1 MTTTR
6 RNVLWPLMIMAMGGI
21 WLLMVADA
29 FPDAVDDILKRA
41 WPVLLV
47 LFGFDVLLGRRRLR
61 IRRWRVETSLVGV
74 VLSLFLVIGV
84 VWFAYQKQAD
94 VVRADNVKTFSEV
107 LADGI
112 DRVRLEIAV
121 ERTSITIKPT
131 EDDPRLLG
139 VTFKGSSESQIEMVW
154 SSEGDT
160 SVLTVEETHRNA
172 IPKLED
178 YGRGTLEITLPIS
191 VIIEQFELYGGQ
203 GDVAVDLR
211 PVHMRQILLTVD
223 QGDIRL
229 NLPALDVLQGDL
241 KTSAGSIELLVPP
254 DKALDVK
261 LAPGSG
267 TPRYRYDEDK
277 YDVLLNGEIKP
288 ANTTAFQYALNVWLK
303 ENAWFI
309 ITDLE

>member
-6 RNVLWPLMIMAMGGI
+6 RNVLWPLMIMAVGGI

-29 FPDAVDDILKRA
+29 FPDAVDDILTRA
-41 WPVLLV
+41 WPALPV
-47 LFGFDVLLGRRRLR
+47 LFGFDVLFGRRRLH
-61 IRRWRVETSLVGV
+61 IWRWRVETSLAGV
-74 VLSLFLVIGV
+74 VIVLFLVGGV

-107 LADGI
+107 LSEDVN
-112 DRVRLEIAV
+112 RVRLEIAL
-121 ERTSITIKPT
+121 ERTSITIKPA
-131 EDDPRLLG
+131 EDDPRRLG
-139 VTFKGSSESQIEMVW
+139 VTFMGSSESRVEMVW

-160 SVLTVEETHRNA
+160 GVLTVEETYRNA

-178 YGRGTLEITLPIS
+178 YGRGTLEISLPTS
-191 VIIEQFELYGGQ
+191 VIIEQFDLNGGQ
-203 GDVAVDLR
+203 GDVTVDLR

-223 QGDIRL
+223 QGDIQL
-229 NLPALDVLQGDL
+229 SLPALDVLQGDL
-241 KTSAGSIELLVPP
+241 RTSEGSIELLVPP
-254 DKALDVK
+254 GRALDVK
-261 LAPGSG
+261 LSPGSG

-303 ENAWFI
+303 EDAWFI